1 MEIMKNAVRGNRKAL
16 VALYEKNKK
25 KVYYLAKQLLQD
37 ESRAI
42 EVSARVF
49 KEQLTRLP
57 ETEEAFSQKLT
68 EQVALYCRKKMGKEL
83 QLPPNNNFTINGNF
97 EGFAHIAE
105 QALTLFSPL
114 QRFIY
119 VLETL
124 CGYDAVMI
132 ARVLNLDQRTVQ
144 MALEAQRRNLFRILQ
159 TDDPAIIRAMA
170 TKYVDGALAAEVPE
184 KLEGQV
190 QLVIHSI
197 AAPAEKKNK
206 QILLTAV
213 ISGVVC
219 IALIVGIVLGGK
231 AIQNHSYTDTTSG
244 EGGTSTVTPDGLKT
258 TSTLDAEKT
267 YYADI
272 TVRDYGKITVKLDQ
286 KNAPVSASNFVELAE
301 DGFYDGLT
309 FHRIME
315 GFMMQGGDPQGD
327 GYGGSKQNILGEFA
341 SNGVNNPLSHTR
353 GAISMARSGQPNSGS
368 SQFFIVHEDSTFL
381 DGDYAV
387 FGYVTEGIEVVDAVC
402 KAAEPT
408 DGNGTIPAAKQPIME
423 SVVIRTE

>member
-1 MEIMKNAVRGNRKAL
+1 
-16 VALYEKNKK
+16 
-25 KVYYLAKQLLQD
+25 
-37 ESRAI
+37 
-42 EVSARVF
+42 
-49 KEQLTRLP
+49 
-57 ETEEAFSQKLT
+57 
-68 EQVALYCRKKMGKEL
+68 
-83 QLPPNNNFTINGNF
+83 
-97 EGFAHIAE
+97 
-105 QALTLFSPL
+105 
-114 QRFIY
+114 
-119 VLETL
+119 
-124 CGYDAVMI
+124 
-132 ARVLNLDQRTVQ
+132 
-144 MALEAQRRNLFRILQ
+144 
-159 TDDPAIIRAMA
+159 MA